1 MNAHI
6 WPPGSAAQD
15 VVLFDLQPERAFDH
29 RELAFVENDAGA
41 LVAKVVNQNILSDLL
56 TGTTATFNDIQDAP
70 LLLPCHLRA
79 CCRYFE

>member
-1 MNAHI
+1 MSVIN
-6 WPPGSAAQD
+6 AQD
-15 VVLFDLQPERAFDH
+15 VVLFDLQPEEIHSERAFDH
-29 RELAFVENDAGA
+29 WELAFVENDAGA